1 MGQVS
6 RRRAQKA
13 ALNRRC
19 RADALRLE
27 RRRCTA
33 TLRSE
38 KEVLLRKLL
47 WQEREQREELE
58 RELELCRSMV
68 CQLRAACQS
77 GVSRTPPVATSDPYM
92 VS

>member
-1 MGQVS
+1 MGQA
-6 RRRAQKA
+6 RRRSAQEA
-13 ALNRRC
+13 ALNRRF
-19 RADALRLE
+19 RADMLRLE
-27 RRRCTA
+27 RRRCKA

-77 GVSRTPPVATSDPYM
+77 GVSRTPSVATSDPYM